1 VSSHD
6 DVIPAD
12 FASRLGE
19 LTERGE
25 HWGFLHVHAD
35 VFQRPGVIGVRRREP
50 ESILVEEF
58 FRIAPPAPD
67 AVDRDDGLGWSDA
80 YIRADDIP
88 AEIERLRRD
97 ELLLSGRP
105 LGIRWLDGAEA
116 QAVRRDYFP

>member
-1 VSSHD
+1 MRRHD
-6 DVIPAD
+6 DVIPSD
-12 FASRLGE
+12 FTSRLGE
-19 LTERGE
+19 LTEHGE
-25 HWGFLHVHAD
+25 RWGFLHVHAD
-35 VFQRPGVIGVRRREP
+35 AFERRGALGVGRRAPEP
-50 ESILVEEF
+50 VLIEEF

-88 AEIERLRRD
+88 AEIDRLRRD
-97 ELLLSGRP
+97 ELLLTGRT